1 MQTMMT
7 TNRQQSRGRAP
18 IDRLEYRIVVALAFA
33 VCLMTGFAGRVLSA
47 LGGGAMP
54 ARPSLIRE
62 ARASAHAAA
71 GYAFIA

>member
-1 MQTMMT
+1 MQIMT
-7 TNRQQSRGRAP
+7 TNNRREARGRAP
-18 IDRLEYRIVVALAFA
+18 IDRLEYRIVVALAFG
-33 VCLMTGFAGRVLSA
+33 VCLATGFTGRVLSA

-62 ARASAHAAA
+62 ARAAAHAAA